1 MSEEMRLPVIR
12 WHEGLT
18 VPKPE
23 GHVPSFIEV
32 GEAGNPERPPRVIDE
47 ELAAWICDALLAEH
61 PESER
66 LREIWTKR
74 PGLNFELR
82 EDMILVK
89 LAATG
94 EPVGLFDRRLLN
106 A

>member
-1 MSEEMRLPVIR
+1 MSNEMRLPVIR
-12 WHEGLT
+12 WHEGMI

-23 GHVPSFIEV
+23 GYVPQFKDV
-32 GEAGNPERPPRVIDE
+32 GLGKTIDE
-47 ELAAWICDALLAEH
+47 ALLPWILDALLAEH
-61 PESER
+61 PDAER
-66 LREIWTKR
+66 LRKITTDR
-74 PGLNFELR
+74 PGLNLEHR

-94 EPVGLFDRRLLN
+94 EPVGLFDRRLLD